1 MKLFAWT
8 LACATLVAAS
18 SQGLCQAPTA
28 TPARRAQLIDQAF
41 EANTRG
47 NHSEAIR
54 LGDEA
59 AAIQASPSLL
69 MFLAE
74 QHEILSRAPEGEA
87 HMVEAL
93 SRASACVRGATEQ
106 TALNNRVLLL
116 QRCGAIVDQM
126 TPRVARVRI
135 AVPRPAPS
143 GMRLRVNGADVPE
156 SAWANPVVVL
166 PGAVTI
172 EAAAPARGEF
182 HRSLT
187 VPAGRVEDLAVTFP
201 IDAAAAPAGAA
212 RSSVPRIVG
221 LTLVGVGAVVGAVG
235 VVQWASSHAQAQDA
249 LEAQGEDGVAWTRY
263 NNEVNP
269 RRALAAADVCTY
281 AARDAANN
289 TDAARAS
296 SFCDTNERTRTLAL
310 ALGIGGAAMAVAGAA
325 VAIISPT
332 SGAPQR
338 GRVDVAPMMASGV
351 AGATIMVRF

>member
-18 SQGLCQAPTA
+18 SRGLCQAPPA
-28 TPARRAQLIDQAF
+28 TTARRAQLIDQAF

-59 AAIQASPSLL
+59 ATIQASPSLL

-166 PGAVTI
+166 AGAVTI
-172 EAAAPARGEF
+172 EAAAPTRGEF

-201 IDAAAAPAGAA
+201 IDAVAPAGAA
-212 RSSVPRIVG
+212 RSSVLRIVG

-235 VVQWASSHAQAQDA
+235 VVQWASSDAQAQDA
-249 LEAQGEDGVAWTRY
+249 LEAQGEEGVAWTRY

-269 RRALAAADVCTY
+269 RRSLAAADVCTL
-281 AARDAANN
+281 AALDAANVA
-289 TDAARAS
+289 DAARAS
-296 SFCDTNERTRTLAL
+296 SFCETNERTRTLAF

-338 GRVDVAPMMASGV
+338 GRVGVAPMMGSGV